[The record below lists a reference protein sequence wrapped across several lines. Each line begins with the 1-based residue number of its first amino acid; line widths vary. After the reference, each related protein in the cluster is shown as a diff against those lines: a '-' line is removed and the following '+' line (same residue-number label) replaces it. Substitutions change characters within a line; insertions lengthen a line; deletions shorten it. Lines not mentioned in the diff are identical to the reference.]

1 MTHRYL
7 PIANLNFQKLFLKKA
22 KKKFS
27 FIYWIL
33 TLIILLG
40 IFWLI
45 PAALLHSIPS
55 LDFTFFDSVYFT
67 MVTFTTVG
75 FGDLSITGHN
85 YKFFNVFL
93 TYLG

>member
-1 MTHRYL
+1 MNKTKER
-7 PIANLNFQKLFLKKA
+7 FV
-22 KKKFS
+22 

-33 TLIILLG
+33 ILIILLG

-45 PAALLHSIPS
+45 PAALLNAVA
-55 LDFTFFDSVYFT
+55 FTDPNNGFFDSVYFT